1 MYDLIDYQREER
13 ERWNEPTEEE
23 LVMMRNEEIEQAVE
37 YFLYA
42 IAQGW
47 DKLTAEEEQMIHTY
61 KDDPYFEELI
71 REAGIPE
78 IKYTAG
84 DRNKI
89 PDEF

>member
-1 MYDLIDYQREER
+1 MSGNDGTNQRPKEI
-13 ERWNEPTEEE
+13 
-23 LVMMRNEEIEQAVE
+23 VMMRNEQIEQAVE

-47 DKLTAEEEQMIHTY
+47 DKLTDEEEQMIHTY

-71 REAGIPE
+71 RKAGIPE

-84 DRNKI
+84 DRNQI